1 MKNLSKSDIERRFKN
16 SNWEPEVKLIE
27 LRKPLNFLSFKF
39 NRMLSIVI
47 PGHPIIDSRP
57 RFLQKKDG
65 TIGTYNPHK
74 AQLMKIFKVIYDESP
89 VLQGIC
95 IIGPMRIELDIYEKI
110 PNNYKKSLNKQEL
123 ELLKK
128 QRLPALTKPDVD
140 NGMKIT
146 YDVNQDLEYQVILRD
161 EHVVDSQTSKIFV
174 EDQYDERMV
183 MRIYFS
189 DDLPRWYKDILYD
202 SNDYLLYNLSMKYK
216 FINQIPDEIWGK
228 EFFKILS
235 NFIKRTKKNP
245 VKTVN
250 YIISKYKKS
259 DLDLI
264 LQESTADRARAVI
277 LNLTEAIYLK
287 YKMEGKK

>member
-1 MKNLSKSDIERRFKN
+1 MKNLTKSDIERRFKN

-47 PGHPIIDSRP
+47 PGHPVIDSRP
-57 RFLQKKDG
+57 RFLKKTDD

-89 VLQGIC
+89 ALQGIC

-110 PNNYKKSLNKQEL
+110 PNKYKKSLNKQEL

-202 SNDYLLYNLSMKYK
+202 SKDYLLYNLSMKYK
-216 FINQIPDEIWGK
+216 FINQIPDELWGK

-250 YIISKYKKS
+250 RIISKYKKS
-259 DLDLI
+259 ELDLI

>member
-1 MKNLSKSDIERRFKN
+1 MKNLTKSDIERRFKN

-250 YIISKYKKS
+250 YIISKYKKA

>member
-1 MKNLSKSDIERRFKN
+1 MKNLTKDDIKRRFKN
-16 SNWEPEVKLIE
+16 SNWKSEVNLMD
-27 LRKPLNFLSFKF
+27 LRKPVKFLNFKF
-39 NRMLSIVI
+39 NQMLSIVI
-47 PGHPIIDSRP
+47 PGHPVIDSRP

-74 AQLMKIFKVIYDESP
+74 AQLMKIFKVIYEESP

-95 IIGPMRIELDIYEKI
+95 ILGPMRVELDIYEKI
-110 PNNYKKSLNKQEL
+110 PNNYYKRLNKTEI
-123 ELLKK
+123 ELLEKEM
-128 QRLPALTKPDVD
+128 LPAVTKPDVD

-146 YDVNQDLEYQVILRD
+146 YDVNQDFEYQVILRD

-174 EDQYDERMV
+174 KDRADERMV

-189 DDLPRWYKDILYD
+189 NDIPRWYRDILYD
-202 SNDYLLYNLSMKYK
+202 SNDYLAYNLSMKYK
-216 FINQIPDEIWGK
+216 FINQIPDDKWGK
-228 EFFKILS
+228 EFFKILT

-245 VKTVN
+245 VNTVN
-250 YIISKYKKS
+250 FIISKYKKS

-264 LQESTADRARAVI
+264 LQESTTDRARTVI

-287 YKMEGKK
+287 FKMEGK

>member
-1 MKNLSKSDIERRFKN
+1 MKNLTKSDIERRFKN

-245 VKTVN
+245 VRTVN

-259 DLDLI
+259 ELDLI
-264 LQESTADRARAVI
+264 IQESTADRARAVI

>member
-1 MKNLSKSDIERRFKN
+1 MKNLTKSDIERRFKN

-74 AQLMKIFKVIYDESP
+74 AQLMKIFKVIYDDSP

-110 PNNYKKSLNKQEL
+110 PNNYKKALNKQEL

>member
-1 MKNLSKSDIERRFKN
+1 MKNLTKSDIERRFKN

-74 AQLMKIFKVIYDESP
+74 AQLMKIFKVIYDDSP

-250 YIISKYKKS
+250 YIISKYKKT

>member
-1 MKNLSKSDIERRFKN
+1 MKNLTKDDVKRRFSN
-16 SNWEPEVKLIE
+16 SNWKSEVNLMKLN
-27 LRKPLNFLSFKF
+27 KPLNFLNFKF
-39 NRMLSIVI
+39 NQLLTIVI

-74 AQLMKIFKVIYDESP
+74 AQLMKIFKVIYDDSP

-95 IIGPMRIELDIYEKI
+95 ILGPMRIELDIYEKI
-110 PNNYKKSLNKQEL
+110 PNNYLKLLNKEEMKLL
-123 ELLKK
+123 EKE
-128 QRLPALTKPDVD
+128 QLPAVTKPDVD

-174 EDQYDERMV
+174 KDRADERMV

-189 DDLPRWYKDILYD
+189 NDIPRWYKDILYN
-202 SNDYLLYNLSMKYK
+202 SKDYLLYNLSMKYK
-216 FINQIPDEIWGK
+216 FINQIPDDKWGK
-228 EFFKILS
+228 AFFKILT

-245 VKTVN
+245 VNTVD
-250 YIISKYKKS
+250 YVISKYRKP
-259 DLDLI
+259 DLDLL
-264 LQESTADRARAVI
+264 LQESTADRARTVI

-287 YKMEGKK
+287 IKMEGK

>member
-1 MKNLSKSDIERRFKN
+1 MKNLTKDDITRRFKN
-16 SNWEPEVKLIE
+16 SNWKPITELIT
-27 LRKPLNFLSFKF
+27 LNKPIKYLNFKF
-39 NRMLSIVI
+39 NQMLTIVI
-47 PGHPIIDSRP
+47 PGHPVIDSRP

-74 AQLMKIFKVIYDESP
+74 AQLMKIFKVIYDDSP

-95 IIGPMRIELDIYEKI
+95 ILGPMRVELDIYERI
-110 PNNYKKSLNKQEL
+110 PNNYFKALNKDEIKLL
-123 ELLKK
+123 ENE
-128 QRLPALTKPDVD
+128 QLPAVNKPDVD

-161 EHVVDSQTSKIFV
+161 EHVVDSQTSKIYV
-174 EDQYDERMV
+174 KDPGDERMV

-189 DDLPRWYKDILYD
+189 NDIPRWYKDILFN

-216 FINQIPDEIWGK
+216 FINQIPDDKWGK
-228 EFFKILS
+228 EFFKILT

-250 YIISKYKKS
+250 YILSKYKKA

-264 LQESTADRARAVI
+264 LKESTADRARTVI
-277 LNLTEAIYLK
+277 INLTEAIYVK
-287 YKMEGKK
+287 FKMEGK

>member
-74 AQLMKIFKVIYDESP
+74 AQLMKIFKVIYDDSP

-174 EDQYDERMV
+174 EDQCDERMV

-250 YIISKYKKS
+250 YIISKYRKA

>member
-1 MKNLSKSDIERRFKN
+1 MKNLTKSDIERRFKN

-74 AQLMKIFKVIYDESP
+74 AQLMKIFKVIYDDSP

-216 FINQIPDEIWGK
+216 FINQIPDEIWGN

-250 YIISKYKKS
+250 YIISKYKKA

>member
-1 MKNLSKSDIERRFKN
+1 MKNLTKDDITRRFKN
-16 SNWEPEVKLIE
+16 SNWKPITELIT
-27 LRKPLNFLSFKF
+27 LNKPIKYLNFKF
-39 NRMLSIVI
+39 NQMLTIVI
-47 PGHPIIDSRP
+47 PGHPVIDSRP

-74 AQLMKIFKVIYDESP
+74 AQLMKIFKVIYDDSP

-95 IIGPMRIELDIYEKI
+95 ILGPMRVELDIYERI
-110 PNNYKKSLNKQEL
+110 PNNYFKALNKDEIKLL
-123 ELLKK
+123 ENE
-128 QRLPALTKPDVD
+128 QLPAVNKPDVD

-161 EHVVDSQTSKIFV
+161 EHVVDSQTSKIYV
-174 EDQYDERMV
+174 KDPGDERMV

-189 DDLPRWYKDILYD
+189 NDIPRWYKDILFN

-216 FINQIPDEIWGK
+216 FINQIPDEKWGK
-228 EFFKILS
+228 EFFKILT

-250 YIISKYKKS
+250 YILSKYKKA

-264 LQESTADRARAVI
+264 LQESTADRARTVI
-277 LNLTEAIYLK
+277 INLTEAIYVK
-287 YKMEGKK
+287 IKMEGK

>member
-1 MKNLSKSDIERRFKN
+1 MKNLTKSDIERRFKN

-74 AQLMKIFKVIYDESP
+74 AQLMKIFKVIYDDSP

-189 DDLPRWYKDILYD
+189 DDLPRWYKDTLYD

-216 FINQIPDEIWGK
+216 FINQIPDEAWGK

-250 YIISKYKKS
+250 YIISKYKKTE
-259 DLDLI
+259 LDLI

-287 YKMEGKK
+287 YKMEWKK